1 MTMPQGILPILALRN
16 TVIYPGL
23 AQVIKVGRERSLKAL
38 HEAEKNG
45 FWIVAVQQKDAA
57 DDSTREHLAQIEP
70 HELYNVGT
78 LCRVDSM
85 KGNDESGYQVIL
97 RGMSR
102 VNLTDLRLNEE
113 KGFIEGNSTTSDDVV
128 DMNEATQKAMLESV
142 KTLSKDILRLVPGNT
157 DQLADLVGSVDDLSY
172 LTYLCAANV
181 EIELKEKQKVLEMR
195 NLRERAL
202 RLLQIMQ
209 EFKDGLSVQAEIRN
223 KLNQRLGQAQRQ
235 TILREQL
242 KAIREELGEGEE
254 GSQQDRLRQKIEDA
268 HLPEDVRKIADQEL
282 KRLDEIGP
290 QSPEVHIIR
299 NYLELIGDL
308 PWSKSSADTEID
320 LDKARQILDQDHYGL
335 EKIKKRII
343 QHLAVLKLKKENK
356 GSILLFVGPPGV
368 GKTSLGQ
375 SIAKALGRKFVRVSV
390 GGVRDDAEVRGH
402 RRTYIGAMPGRII
415 QGLKRAGENN
425 PVFLLDEI
433 DKLSRSFNG
442 DPAAALLEVLDPEQ
456 NSHFLDH
463 YLDVGFDLS
472 KTFFIATANSLES
485 IPGPLLD
492 RMEVIDLTGY
502 TTAEK
507 MHIAKDHLIPKQ
519 LKEHGLEKTDVEV
532 TDEALAKLIAG
543 YTREAGVRDLQ
554 RKIAELLR
562 SVSEQVL
569 KRTEKPVRIDTKDL
583 NELIGP
589 ERFSYEMIETS
600 NPAGVVTGLAWTP
613 VGGDILFIEA
623 SAMPGKGELIMTG
636 QLGEVMKESAQIAL
650 SLIRSHLSHLT
661 PGHGVSESLI
671 QDLSKYDIHV
681 HVPAG
686 AIPKDGPSAG
696 VTMVTA
702 IASLLTGIKVPPK
715 LAMTGEITLRGA
727 VMPVGGIKEKVIAAH
742 RAGIREVLLP
752 RKNEKDLREIPEE
765 IRKDLKVYLIEN
777 VGELLKVALGLDVNY
792 ESWSALDL
800 RPVVPV
806 VANPVISDKV
816 VVPH

>member
-16 TVIYPGL
+16 TVIFPGL

-45 FWIVAVQQKDAA
+45 FWIVAVQQ
-57 DDSTREHLAQIEP
+57 RETLDESGQRDPLTQIDP
-70 HELYNVGT
+70 SELNNVGT

-85 KGNDESGYQVIL
+85 KGSDESGYQVIL

-102 VNLTDLRLNEE
+102 VSLTDLRLNQDQ
-113 KGFIEGNSTTSDDVV
+113 GLIEGNATVSNDLL

-142 KTLSKDILRLVPGNT
+142 KTLAKDILRLVPGNT
-157 DQLADLVGSVDDLSY
+157 DQLAELVTSVDDLSY
-172 LTYLCAANV
+172 LTFLCAANL
-181 EIELKEKQKVLEMR
+181 EIDLKEKQNILEMR

-235 TILREQL
+235 SILREQL
-242 KAIREELGEGEE
+242 KAIREELGEDEE
-254 GSQQDRLRQKIEDA
+254 GSQQDRLRQKIENAD
-268 HLPEDVRKIADQEL
+268 LPEEVRKIADQEL

-290 QSPEVHIIR
+290 QSPETHVIR

-308 PWSKSSADTEID
+308 PWNKSSSDSDID
-320 LDKARQILDQDHYGL
+320 LDKARDILERDHYGL

-390 GGVRDDAEVRGH
+390 GGVRDDAEIRGH

-442 DPAAALLEVLDPEQ
+442 DPAAALLETLDPEQ

-472 KTFFIATANSLES
+472 KVFFIATANSLET

-492 RMEVIDLTGY
+492 RMEVIELTGY

-507 MHIAKDHLIPKQ
+507 THIAKNHLLPKQ
-519 LKEHGLEKTDVEV
+519 LKEHGLKSSDVELS
-532 TDEALAKLIAG
+532 DEALIKLIAG
-543 YTREAGVRDLQ
+543 YTREAGVRELQ

-569 KRTEKPVRIDTKDL
+569 KRSGKPVHIEAKDL
-583 NELIGP
+583 NELLGP
-589 ERFSYEMIETS
+589 ERFTYEMIETS
-600 NPAGVVTGLAWTP
+600 NPVGVATGLAWTP

-623 SAMPGKGELIMTG
+623 SAMPGKGELMMTG

-650 SLIRSHLSHLT
+650 SLIRSHLSHLA
-661 PGHGVSESLI
+661 PGHGVGETLL

-702 IASLLTGIKVPPK
+702 IASLLTGIKVPPR

-752 RKNEKDLREIPEE
+752 KRNGKDLRDIPDE
-765 IRKDLKVYLIEN
+765 IRRDLKIHLIEN
-777 VGELLKVALGLDVNY
+777 VGELLKAALGLDVHY
-792 ESWSALDL
+792 ENWNALEI
-800 RPVVPV
+800 RPVSPTMT
-806 VANPVISDKV
+806 
-816 VVPH
+816 PH

>member
-1 MTMPQGILPILALRN
+1 MSLPQGILPILALRN
-16 TVIYPGL
+16 TVIFPGL

-45 FWIVAVQQKDAA
+45 FWIVAVQQKETDTI
-57 DDSTREHLAQIEP
+57 DPHKEHLIQIEP
-70 HELYNVGT
+70 QDLYNVGT
-78 LCRVDSM
+78 LCRVDTM
-85 KGNDESGYQVIL
+85 KGSDESGYQVVL
-97 RGMSR
+97 RGMTR
-102 VNLTDLRLNEE
+102 VSLTDLRLNTH
-113 KGFIEGNSTTSDDVV
+113 KGYLEGNSTLLEDVV
-128 DMNEATQKAMLESV
+128 DMNDATQKAMIESV

-157 DQLADLVGSVDDLSY
+157 DQLAELVSSVEDLSY

-181 EIELKEKQKVLEMR
+181 DVDLKEKQNILEMR
-195 NLRERAL
+195 NLRERTL
-202 RLLQIMQ
+202 HLLQVMH
-209 EFKDGLSVQAEIRN
+209 EFKDGLTVQSEIRS

-254 GSQQDRLRQKIEDA
+254 SNQEDRLRKKIEEA
-268 HLPEDVRKIADQEL
+268 QLPEEVRKIVDTEM
-282 KRLDEIGP
+282 KRLGEIGP
-290 QSPEVHIIR
+290 QSPETHIIR

-308 PWSKSSADTEID
+308 PWSKSSPDKEIN
-320 LDKARQILDQDHYGL
+320 LDEARKILDQDHYGL
-335 EKIKKRII
+335 EKIKKRIV
-343 QHLAVLKLKKENK
+343 QHLAVLKMKKENK

-375 SIAKALGRKFVRVSV
+375 SIAKALGRKFARVSV
-390 GGVRDDAEVRGH
+390 GGVRDDAEIRGH

-472 KTFFIATANSLES
+472 KVFFIATANSLES

-507 MHIAKDHLIPKQ
+507 MHIAREHLLPKQ
-519 LKEHGLEKTDVEV
+519 LTEHGFQTGDLELSE
-532 TDEALAKLIAG
+532 EALLKIVTS
-543 YTREAGVRDLQ
+543 YTREAGVRELQ

-562 SVSEQVL
+562 ASSERVL
-569 KRTEKPVRIDTKDL
+569 KADKKPVQVEFKDL
-583 NELIGP
+583 DDLLGP
-589 ERFSYEMIETS
+589 ERFSHEIAETS

-623 SAMPGKGELIMTG
+623 SAMPGKGELMMTG
-636 QLGEVMKESAQIAL
+636 QLGDVMKESARIAL
-650 SLIRSHLSHLT
+650 SLIRSHLAHLS
-661 PGHGVSESLI
+661 PLNLAQGASEAIIS
-671 QDLSKYDIHV
+671 DLSKYDLHV

-702 IASLLTGIKVPPK
+702 LASLLTGIKVPPR

-727 VMPVGGIKEKVIAAH
+727 VMPVGGIKEKLIAAH
-742 RAGIREVLLP
+742 RAGIREICLP
-752 RKNEKDLREIPEE
+752 KRNEKDLREIPDE
-765 IRKDLKVYLIEN
+765 IRNDLKIHLIEN
-777 VGELLKVALGLDVNY
+777 VGDLFKAALGLDVNFQD
-792 ESWSALDL
+792 WSALTL
-800 RPVVPV
+800 KGSAPAATEKIIP
-806 VANPVISDKV
+806 S
-816 VVPH
+816 H